1 MKVTWDGPGHTMWDA
16 WKGLESFE
24 VVERDDGFIDSIQGS
39 GYLAPFEAWP
49 EHERKAMELV
59 RGRVIDLGCGAGRVA
74 LYLQERGFDVVG
86 LDISRLALKVCKE
99 RGLRRMKLGSIQS
112 LRLQP
117 NSFDTAIFFGNNF
130 GLVGTP
136 PRAKRVLRD
145 LHRILSDGGL
155 ILAETLDPYKTEE
168 PAHLAYHRMNRKK
181 GHLAGQVRMRVRYR
195 QYCTPWL
202 DWLIL
207 SRDELA
213 SVVEGTGW
221 KVSQCLDSRGPQYI
235 AVMRKV

>member
-1 MKVTWDGPGHTMWDA
+1 MWDA

-24 VVERDDGFIDSIQGS
+24 VVERDDGYVDSIQGS

-59 RGRVIDLGCGAGRVA
+59 RGRVIDLGCGAGRVS

-86 LDISRLALKVCKE
+86 LDISRVALKVCRE
-99 RGLRRMKLGSIQS
+99 RGLRKVRLGSIQS
-112 LRLQP
+112 LRLPP

-130 GLVGTP
+130 GLVRTP
-136 PRAKRVLRD
+136 PGAKRVLRD

-155 ILAETLDPYKTEE
+155 ILAETRDPYKTEE
-168 PAHLAYHRMNRKK
+168 PAHLAYHKMNRRK
-181 GHLAGQVRMRVRYR
+181 GRLAGQIRMRVRYG
-195 QYCTPWL
+195 QYSTPWF

-213 SVVEGTGW
+213 GVAEGTGW
-221 KVSQCLDSRGPQYI
+221 KVGECLHSGGPQYV
-235 AVMRKV
+235 AVLRKV

>member
-1 MKVTWDGPGHTMWDA
+1 MWDA

-24 VVERDDGFIDSIQGS
+24 VVERDDGYVDSIQGS

-59 RGRVIDLGCGAGRVA
+59 RGRVIDLGCGAGRVS

-86 LDISRLALKVCKE
+86 LDISRVALKVCRE
-99 RGLRRMKLGSIQS
+99 RGLRKVRLGSIQS
-112 LRLQP
+112 LRLPP

-130 GLVGTP
+130 GLVRTP
-136 PRAKRVLRD
+136 PGAKRVLRD

-155 ILAETLDPYKTEE
+155 ILAETRDPYKTEE
-168 PAHLAYHRMNRKK
+168 PAHLAYHKMNRRK
-181 GHLAGQVRMRVRYR
+181 GRLAGQIRMRVRYG
-195 QYCTPWL
+195 QYSTPWF

-213 SVVEGTGW
+213 GVAEGTGW
-221 KVSQCLDSRGPQYI
+221 KVGECLDSGGPQYV
-235 AVMRKV
+235 AVLRKV

>member
-1 MKVTWDGPGHTMWDA
+1 MWDA

-24 VVERDDGFIDSIQGS
+24 VVERDDGYIDSIQGS
-39 GYLAPFEAWP
+39 GYLAAFDAWP
-49 EHERKAMELV
+49 EHERKAMDLV
-59 RGRVIDLGCGAGRVA
+59 RGRVIDLGCGAGRVS
-74 LYLQERGFDVVG
+74 LHLQERGFDVTG

-99 RGLRRMKLGSIQS
+99 RGLRKVKLGSIQI

-117 NSFDTAIFFGNNF
+117 NSFDTAILFGNNF

-136 PRAKRVLRD
+136 SKAKRVLRD

-168 PAHLAYHRMNRKK
+168 PAHLAYHRRNRKN
-181 GHLAGQVRMRVRYR
+181 GRLAGQVRMRVRYR
-195 QYCTPWL
+195 QYRTPWL

-213 SVVEGTGW
+213 GIVKGTGW
-221 KVSQCLDSRGPQYI
+221 KVDECLDSGGPQYV
-235 AVMRKV
+235 AVLRKV